1 MTKKKSAN
9 LADLRRLQKWKW
21 RPRLLAGRVTPDHP
35 VVSLFFLLH
44 LLLLLL
50 LLLHL
55 LLFQDETRFEL
66 HDGAPCASPTGGGPL
81 GLHKSSKYYGRF
93 FLLLLL
99 LLLLF
104 FFFLL
109 IYSTVL
115 TRRRS
120 SFFVPLGRVA
130 VGFPRSFFFSI
141 FFCRGSDV
149 GRSHQSSSVVD
160 EARRT

>member
-35 VVSLFFLLH
+35 VVSLFFLLP
-44 LLLLLL
+44 LL

-55 LLFQDETRFEL
+55 LLFQDETRLEL

-93 FLLLLL
+93 FLL